1 MGIMEKKILLGVQ
14 KKRVA
19 INKRNKKKLLL
30 KKVVNYLKSDSYFF
44 APLTSSSSS
53 SSSSSRSDLH
63 SLKTVEMKEKAKEND
78 NRLLNKVGDYLMSD
92 SYMYAPLVVPSKSL
106 VSPLKGPQRY
116 IKRVTVEVS
125 RSSITLKDKNEFASK
140 VVEGQASKDHHLHEK
155 MVPDRPSLVHKEK
168 MKQMTYHK
176 YCRSSMSDQKGMLG
190 SQISK
195 VV

>member
-1 MGIMEKKILLGVQ
+1 MAIMEKKILLGVQ

-30 KKVVNYLKSDSYFF
+30 EKVVDYLKSDSYFF
-44 APLTSSSSS
+44 APLT

-125 RSSITLKDKNEFASK
+125 RSSITLKDKNQFASK
-140 VVEGQASKDHHLHEK
+140 VVEGQASKDHLHEK
-155 MVPDRPSLVHKEK
+155 IVLDRPSLVHKEK
-168 MKQMTYHK
+168 VKQMTYQK

-190 SQISK
+190 SQIRK